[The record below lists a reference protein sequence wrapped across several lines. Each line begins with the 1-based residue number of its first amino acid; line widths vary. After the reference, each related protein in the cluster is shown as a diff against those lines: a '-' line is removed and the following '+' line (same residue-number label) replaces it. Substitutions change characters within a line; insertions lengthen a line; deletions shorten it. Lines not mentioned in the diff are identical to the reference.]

1 MARAT
6 LDAERAAQRGLDRA
20 YPALR
25 HVTRNTATSNITR
38 RTMHSRMPHL
48 FAATAIALLHL
59 AFILFVLL
67 GGLVVVRWP
76 GVAWVHLPAAAW
88 GVLIEFFG
96 WWCPLTKWE
105 NHFLRLAGR
114 AGYDGGFVAHYILPI
129 IYPAGLTRGVEIAI
143 GAFVLIINVTFYM
156 KAFR

>member
-1 MARAT
+1 
-6 LDAERAAQRGLDRA
+6 
-20 YPALR
+20 
-25 HVTRNTATSNITR
+25 
-38 RTMHSRMPHL
+38 MPHL